1 MNNYIIE
8 GNLDFKTA
16 MAEGNGVEGN
26 GVEGNGVEGNGA
38 QDNSAQDNGAEDN
51 IGVCLVSHQ
60 KLTKSHIKLPCGHK
74 FNYMPLYNEIN
85 KQKQKNQQK
94 QPHYFDTCSLKINQ
108 IKCPYCR
115 TVFDNILPYIQSECE
130 EKTYGV
136 NYPFKLCMKNVV
148 ECEWLQRNKVKCC
161 KEAQFINAESYC
173 KVHFLKTHTH
183 TQTPTNTI
191 IWTTE
196 MNKLYKSKK
205 LDELKTVLKLHKL
218 KVGGTKRELI
228 ERLFEKNLHIVFN

>member
-8 GNLDFKTA
+8 DNLDFKTA
-16 MAEGNGVEGN
+16 MAN
-26 GVEGNGVEGNGA
+26 
-38 QDNSAQDNGAEDN
+38 DSDAEYKYSEYKEE
-51 IGVCLVSHQ
+51 VCLVSQ
-60 KLTKSHIKLPCGHK
+60 QLLTKSHIKLPCGHK
-74 FNYMPLYNEIN
+74 FNYMPLYNELY
-85 KQKQKNQQK
+85 KQKQNVQDNQK
-94 QPHYFDTCSLKINQ
+94 YYFENCNLKVNQ

-115 TVFDNILPYIQSECE
+115 TIFDNILPYIQSECK

-148 ECEWLQRNKVKCC
+148 ECDWLQRNKVKCC

-173 KVHFLKTHTH
+173 KAHFLKAKAINTNVK
-183 TQTPTNTI
+183 TQSDAI

-205 LDELKTVLKLHKL
+205 LVELKTVLKLHKL
-218 KVGGTKRELI
+218 KVGGTKREVI
-228 ERLFEKNLHIVFN
+228 ERLFEKNLNIVFN